1 MVILE
6 HFVDDAHGCDL
17 LYNGQ
22 DELRIVHETIRDDQ
36 ESSETFAKSSSRF
49 KSVTGDGKRF

>member
-36 ESSETFAKSSSRF
+36 ESSETFAKTHSRL
-49 KSVTGDGKRF
+49 KSVTFYEKRF